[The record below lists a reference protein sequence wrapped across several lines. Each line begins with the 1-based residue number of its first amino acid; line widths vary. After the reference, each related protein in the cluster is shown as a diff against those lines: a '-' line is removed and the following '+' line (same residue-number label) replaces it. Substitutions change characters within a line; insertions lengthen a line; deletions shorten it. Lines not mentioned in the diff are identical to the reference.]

1 MTVFAKH
8 LYDSRRGFIGWIV
21 AITAVAAMYSGFWPV
36 FGHNASLVDAINAFP
51 QSMKEA
57 FHMTDYSTAAG
68 YFGSTVFGLLVPI
81 LVAVFAI
88 AAGVRALA
96 GDEEAGTLDLV
107 LAHPVSRTR
116 LAVSR
121 YLAVLA
127 AMVGVGVLLFV
138 VMLAIRVPAKFT
150 ELGVGNLGAMV
161 FQLTLFGMCF
171 ASIAFGIGAYLGRR
185 AIAIG
190 ASAYVAVATYL
201 ADSFLPQIKGLKWVE
216 NFSPFNWYL
225 GGEPL
230 RNGIHW
236 GHCALLVAVGLV
248 FAAAGVW
255 QFRRRDLTA

>member
-1 MTVFAKH
+1 VTVFAKH
-8 LYDSRRGFIGWIV
+8 LSDSRRGFLGWIV

-88 AAGVRALA
+88 AAGVRAVA
-96 GDEEAGTLDLV
+96 GDEESGTLDLV
-107 LAHPVSRTR
+107 LAYPVSRTR
-116 LAVSR
+116 LAVAR
-121 YLAVLA
+121 YGAVIA
-127 AMVGVGVLLFV
+127 AMAGAGVLLLV

-150 ELGVGNLGAMV
+150 ELSVGNLAAV
-161 FQLTLFGMCF
+161 IFQLTLFGVCF
-171 ASIAFGIGAYLGRR
+171 ASIAFGIGAYIGRR

-190 ASAYVAVATYL
+190 ACAYIAVVAYL

-216 NFSPFNWYL
+216 NFSPFSWYL
-225 GGEPL
+225 SGEPL
-230 RNGIHW
+230 RNGVQW
-236 GHCALLVAVGLV
+236 GHCALLVVVGLV

-255 QFRRRDLTA
+255 QFGRRDLTA